1 MMETLKRS
9 EVLRGRRDVALVF
22 REGRRV
28 PGGPLYL
35 RWRQRPESETAGD
48 CLPPRRVAFLLA
60 RGVGNA
66 VRRNRL
72 KRRLREL
79 YRRNKQRFPEG
90 RDYLLHAGPGAG
102 ELGFAELD
110 RQLAAVCRPLRR
122 RDED

>member
-1 MMETLKRS
+1 METLKRS

-22 REGRRV
+22 RQGRRV
-28 PGGPLYL
+28 PGGPVYL
-35 RWRQRPESETAGD
+35 RWRRRPESETD
-48 CLPPRRVAFLLA
+48 RDRLPPRQVAFLLA

-79 YRRNKQRFPEG
+79 YRRNKHRFPEG

-102 ELGFAELD
+102 DLSFAELD
-110 RQLAAVCRPLRR
+110 RRVAGFCRPLRPR
-122 RDED
+122 GESG